1 MRGRREENIE
11 KMKETDRR
19 KTLKYKQKKNEEN
32 EEYGENQITKINIF
46 GSTFHIKNFILLENI
61 A

>member
-32 EEYGENQITKINIF
+32 EE
-46 GSTFHIKNFILLENI
+46 
-61 A
+61 